1 MANNFLADYNAYAA
15 GNKIYGGTRSFP
27 TMGPVDPLGY
37 RERDLA
43 THARRNAM
51 LRRLKAQASKN
62 YNSQAWLGGPHA

>member
-1 MANNFLADYNAYAA
+1 MANNFLADFNAYAA

-43 THARRNAM
+43 AQARRNAM
-51 LRRLKAQASKN
+51 LRRLKAQSAGKFMS
-62 YNSQAWLGGPHA
+62 SPWLGGPHA